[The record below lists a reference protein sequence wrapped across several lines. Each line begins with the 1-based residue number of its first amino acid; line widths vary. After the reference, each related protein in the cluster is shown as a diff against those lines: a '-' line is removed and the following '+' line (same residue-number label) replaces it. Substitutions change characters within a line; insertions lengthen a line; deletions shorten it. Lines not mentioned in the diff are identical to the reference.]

1 MSTFPSLKTHAV
13 AQYPAT
19 KAIEFQ
25 NQVLRFVDGR
35 EQRYRD
41 SAGPLPRWTI
51 RLEALDETELAA
63 LEEFFRSN
71 QGRFGSFD
79 FTDPWDGQKY
89 PNCGIQSDDLELAA
103 IGEMRA
109 KTSLII
115 LQNRG

>member
-1 MSTFPSLKTHAV
+1 MSTFPTLKTHAV

-25 NQVLRFVDGR
+25 IQVLRFVDGL

-41 SAGPLPRWTI
+41 SAGSLARWTI
-51 RLEALDETELAA
+51 RLDALDETELAA
-63 LEEFFRSN
+63 LEEFFRTN
-71 QGRFGSFD
+71 QGPFGSFD

-89 PNCGIQSDDLELAA
+89 SNCSIQSDDLEMVAA
-103 IGEMRA
+103 GEMRA
-109 KTSLII
+109 KTSLNI

>member
-25 NQVLRFVDGR
+25 NQVLRFVDGL

-41 SAGPLPRWTI
+41 SAGPLLRWTI
-51 RLEALDETELAA
+51 RLNALDETELAA

-89 PNCGIQSDDLELAA
+89 SNCSFQADDLEMVAA
-103 IGEMRA
+103 GEMRA
-109 KTSLII
+109 KTSLTI

>member
-1 MSTFPSLKTHAV
+1 MSAFPNLKTHAV

-19 KAIEFQ
+19 KAVEFQ

-35 EQRYRD
+35 EQCYRD

-51 RLEALDETELAA
+51 QLEALDETEMAA

-89 PNCGIQSDDLELAA
+89 SNCSFQADDLETVAA
-103 IGEMRA
+103 AEMRGRM
-109 KTSLII
+109 SLTI
-115 LQNRG
+115 LQNRE